1 MPSPL
6 TDLSRLSIHTMTNK
20 PWSLR
25 QCIDGYTR
33 AGIGGISVWRNVIE
47 PIGAAEASRMLRD
60 SPLKV
65 VSLVRS
71 GFFPGLQAAQRQQA
85 IDDNRRAIDDAATIG
100 AEMVVLVCGAV
111 PRLPLEESRKQIADG
126 VARILPHAADRKV
139 KLAIEPLHP
148 MYAADRSAINRLA
161 EARKLC
167 EALPSPWLG
176 IAADVY
182 HIWWDPDLETEI
194 QLAGRNKRLFA
205 FHVCDW
211 LVNTRDLL
219 NDRGIMG
226 DGCIP
231 LPHIRGIIEA
241 AGFDGFHEAEI
252 FSAEQ
257 WTSDQS
263 SYVTRIAQSYLQS
276 C

>member
-1 MPSPL
+1 
-6 TDLSRLSIHTMTNK
+6 
-20 PWSLR
+20 
-25 QCIDGYTR
+25 
-33 AGIGGISVWRNVIE
+33 
-47 PIGAAEASRMLRD
+47 MLRD

-71 GFFPGLQAAQRQQA
+71 GFFPSLDATQRQAA
-85 IDDNRRAIDDAATIG
+85 IDDNLRAIDDAATIG

-126 VARILPHAADRKV
+126 IARILPHAAERRV

-182 HIWWDPDLETEI
+182 HIWWDPDLETEL
-194 QLAGRNKRLFA
+194 QLAGKSKTLFA
-205 FHVCDW
+205 FHLCDW
-211 LVNTRDLL
+211 RVNTRDLL
-219 NDRGIMG
+219 NDRALMG

-231 LPHIRGIIEA
+231 LPHIRGIVKD
-241 AGFDGFHEAEI
+241 AGFAGFNEVEI
-252 FSAEQ
+252 FSAE
-257 WTSDQS
+257 WWASDQ
-263 SYVTRIAQSYLQS
+263 TSYLAQITES
-276 C
+276 YLRHC

>member
-1 MPSPL
+1 MPSPP

-47 PIGAAEASRMLRD
+47 PIGAAEAARMLRD

-71 GFFPGLQAAQRQQA
+71 GFFPSLDATQRQAA
-85 IDDNRRAIDDAATIG
+85 IDDNLRAIDDAATIG

-126 VARILPHAADRKV
+126 IARILPHAAERRV

-182 HIWWDPDLETEI
+182 HIWWDPDLETEL
-194 QLAGRNKRLFA
+194 QLAGKSKTLFA
-205 FHVCDW
+205 FHLCDW
-211 LVNTRDLL
+211 RVNTRDLL
-219 NDRGIMG
+219 NDRALMG

-231 LPHIRGIIEA
+231 LPHIRGIVKD
-241 AGFDGFHEAEI
+241 AGFAGFNEVEI
-252 FSAEQ
+252 FSAE
-257 WTSDQS
+257 WWASDQ
-263 SYVTRIAQSYLQS
+263 TSYLAQITES
-276 C
+276 YLRHC